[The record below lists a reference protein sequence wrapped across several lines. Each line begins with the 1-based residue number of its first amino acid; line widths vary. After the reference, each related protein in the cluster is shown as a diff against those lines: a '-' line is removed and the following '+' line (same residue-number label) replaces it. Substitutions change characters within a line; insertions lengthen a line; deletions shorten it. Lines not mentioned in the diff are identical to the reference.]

1 MAKEFLSKEGIDYV
15 AYDVT
20 KDRDALKE
28 MMEVSGGARSVPVIS
43 VCNNVMI
50 GFDADRLKLDLNC
63 LQQSTEI

>member
-1 MAKEFLSKEGIDYV
+1 MTKEFLSKEGVEYI

-20 KDRDALKE
+20 KDKDALKE

-50 GFDADRLKLDLNC
+50 GFDPDRLKLDLNC
-63 LQQSTEI
+63 LKQSTRV